1 MAIKELTSGK
11 AANELA
17 RQSPFGKPPYGAGYQ
32 AEKDY
37 RPGELVMLSD
47 GLYRINQVETISTQ
61 LHIGIA
67 GEITAVSAN
76 SVTIDMTQRTPNGA
90 RLTNTAHTFP
100 AGIQILL
107 GEQGFNNTNQNI
119 TNKADATST
128 TSGSVTIT
136 TDDTIRTA
144 IYPVGT
150 EVTILF
156 IPANTRRDRGFTL
169 DKRTFSALESPS
181 SQTVVYDLVWGI
193 SQHPKYIAADGTSTS
208 AGLVSLNLD
217 QAEVG
222 EDMTGGGTFST
233 GHMGSSP
240 STADGGRNSD
250 DLGTNPGSS
259 IGGAA
264 HGGGG
269 YGMGYVRY
277 AGMTSVKVRVYQPQ
291 AVVRFSSDRGK
302 NDDKPFSGLS
312 NVGDEITDSG
322 FLSAADTSALAPNP
336 AYKLVTG
343 SNGDDGTLPFF
354 EVMQITEEDIHDPH
368 IVIVGSKFVL
378 TEVSTE
384 EVRQMIRRSGRFN
397 YKIIQDPTQ
406 AYKDLSDGVTGPRN
420 GWKEAVAATRGRRM
434 SFEDYK
440 RLTSN
445 VTNQTVNLLYG
456 TSGEQ
461 VAQRKGTGDPRQRHR
476 GGI

>member
-1 MAIKELTSGK
+1 MAIKELTPGK

-37 RPGELVMLSD
+37 RAGELVMLSD

-67 GEITAVSAN
+67 GEITAVATG
-76 SVTIDMTQRTPNGA
+76 SVTIDMTQTNGNSA
-90 RLTNTAHTFP
+90 RLTNTAYTFP
-100 AGIQILL
+100 AGIQVLL
-107 GEQGFNNTNQNI
+107 GEQGFNNTNQII
-119 TNKADATST
+119 TNKASATSST
-128 TSGSVTIT
+128 AGIVTLT

-156 IPANTRRDRGFTL
+156 IPANARRDRGFTL
-169 DKRTFSALESPS
+169 DKRTFASLESPS

-208 AGLVSLNLD
+208 AGFVSLNMD
-217 QAEVG
+217 QGEVG
-222 EDMTGGGTFST
+222 VDMTGGGTNNT
-233 GHMGSSP
+233 EHMGSSP
-240 STADGGRNSD
+240 AIADGSRND
-250 DLGTNPGSS
+250 GGIGGEAGSS

-264 HGGGG
+264 HGAGG
-269 YGMGYVRY
+269 YGLGLVRY

-291 AVVRFSSDRGK
+291 AVVRFASDRGK
-302 NDDKPFSGLS
+302 NDDKPFSGLT

-336 AYKLVTG
+336 AYRLITG
-343 SNGDDGTLPFF
+343 SNGNDGTLPFF

-420 GWKEAVAATRGRRM
+420 GWKEAVESTRGRRL

-445 VTNQTVNLLYG
+445 VTSQTVNMLYG

-461 VAQRKGTGDPRQRHR
+461 VARRRHSGDPRQRHR

>member
-32 AEKDY
+32 AEKEY
-37 RPGELVMLSD
+37 RPGELVMLSN

-76 SVTIDMTQRTPNGA
+76 SVTIDMTQKTPNGA
-90 RLTNTAHTFP
+90 RLTNTAYTFP

-107 GEQGFNNTNQNI
+107 GDQGFNTTTQNI

-208 AGLVSLNLD
+208 AGFVSINLD

-269 YGMGYVRY
+269 YGIGYVRY
-277 AGMTSVKVRVYQPQ
+277 AGMTSIKVRVYQPQ

-322 FLSAADTSALAPNP
+322 FLSAADTSALSPNP
-336 AYKLVTG
+336 AYRLVTG

-368 IVIVGSKFVL
+368 IVVVGSKFVL
-378 TEVSTE
+378 SEVSTE

-420 GWKEAVAATRGRRM
+420 GWKEAVEATRGRRM

-440 RLTSN
+440 RLTNN

-456 TSGEQ
+456 TSGEE
-461 VAQRKGTGDPRQRHR
+461 VAQRKGSGDPRQRHR